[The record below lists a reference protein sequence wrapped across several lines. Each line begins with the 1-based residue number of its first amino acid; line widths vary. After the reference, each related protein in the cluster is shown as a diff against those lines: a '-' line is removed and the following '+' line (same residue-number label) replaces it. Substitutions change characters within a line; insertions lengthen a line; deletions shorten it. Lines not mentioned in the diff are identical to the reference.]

1 MKWLTHWTTALLTL
15 TLILFLHYDNGFIV
29 DTLRLKQF
37 DLLQQ
42 SDPVRQSEDIGIVTI
57 DEKAIEKY
65 GQWPWNRETLSNLV
79 WQLRKDG
86 AGVIVI
92 PVLFSETDRL
102 GGDDILSQTLQNNGV
117 VIAQTGT
124 QKDNQNAV
132 PRGIAKIG
140 NPVPYLYEW
149 QGVLGPIPELG
160 DAASGVGVI
169 NTVPERD
176 GVVRRVPLLMRVGDE
191 VFPSLGIEVIR
202 VATGQPSYQ
211 VKESGA
217 GIEAIR
223 VPGFPII
230 NTDPNGRIWLRW
242 NKEFPTISAAE
253 NNFSDFEGKTV
264 IIGAQAAGLGGIIA
278 SPTGPK
284 YNYEPAAVTLQTL
297 IDGEQIE
304 RPYWAFQAEL
314 ATTLGLGL
322 AIVALGRFTPY
333 WVVGVGILAL
343 GGSLVYSVNYAW
355 TNHLYLLDGTM
366 PLVALVL
373 VGLHSVFLRF
383 VKEFRE
389 KQAIKKQFSGYAS
402 PQVVKLLQ
410 TQPEL
415 IKQGTKKKITTVMS
429 DLRGFTPLSESFGDD
444 VQGLTQMMNAYMDA
458 ISTPILDSDAMIIKY
473 IGDATMHIHNAPI
486 DDDMHATN
494 SVKTALN
501 MLEAVDKFNAYLI
514 EQNRPEIGMGIGIN
528 TGYAYAGEIGSKKRH
543 SYDVLGDSVN
553 TAARLE
559 GQSKPYGVRIVVGGE
574 TARLTER
581 QFFHIQLDKLA
592 VKGKTK
598 PLKIYTVID
607 YKSNIPEEFY
617 HLRDKHNRMLEMY
630 RIKNFDEAISLCK
643 ELHGSFDGKMNSYYD
658 MWIERCE
665 FMQLQNLPDDWDG
678 TFSATSK

>member
-15 TLILFLHYDNGFIV
+15 TLILFLHYDNGFVV

-42 SDPVRQSEDIGIVTI
+42 SDPVQQSEDIGIITI
-57 DEKAIEKY
+57 DEKAIKKY
-65 GQWPWNRETLSNLV
+65 GQWPWNREILSNII

-102 GGDDILSQTLQNNGV
+102 GGDDTLAQTLQDNGI
-117 VIAQTGT
+117 VIAQTGV
-124 QKDNQNAV
+124 QKNNQNAV

-149 QGVLGPIPELG
+149 QGILGPISKLG
-160 DAASGVGVI
+160 DAAAGVGVI

-242 NKEFPTISAAE
+242 NKKFPTISAAE
-253 NNFSDFEGKTV
+253 NNFSDFKGKTV
-264 IIGAQAAGLGGIIA
+264 IIGAQAAGIGGIIA
-278 SPTGPK
+278 SPTGPR

-304 RPYWAFQAEL
+304 RPYWSFQAEL
-314 ATTLGLGL
+314 TGTFILGLTVIL
-322 AIVALGRFTPY
+322 LGRFTPY
-333 WVVGVGILAL
+333 WAVGLGMVVLGSAVVYGVH
-343 GGSLVYSVNYAW
+343 YAW
-355 TNHLYLLDGTM
+355 ANYLYLLDGTM
-366 PLVALVL
+366 AILSLVL

-402 PQVVKLLQ
+402 PQVVKMLQ
-410 TQPEL
+410 TNPEL
-415 IKQGTKKKITTVMS
+415 IKQGTKKTLTTVMT

-444 VQGLTQMMNAYMDA
+444 VQGLTGMMNSYMDS
-458 ISTPILDSDAMIIKY
+458 ISEPVLRSDAMIIKY

-486 DDDMHATN
+486 DDDKHATN
-494 SVKTALN
+494 AIKTVLN
-501 MLEAVDKFNAYLI
+501 MLSAVDKFNEHLV
-514 EQNRPEIGMGIGIN
+514 EQGKPEIGMGAGVN
-528 TGYAYAGEIGSKKRH
+528 TGPAFVGEIGSKQRH

-553 TAARLE
+553 VAARIE
-559 GQSKPYGVRIVVGGE
+559 GQSKTYGVRVVVGPD
-574 TARLTER
+574 TVRLTR
-581 QFFHIQLDKLA
+581 KDFFYLQLDNLA
-592 VKGKTK
+592 VKGKAK
-598 PLKIYTVID
+598 PLKIYTVLGLN
-607 YKSNIPEEFY
+607 SEIP
-617 HLRDKHNRMLEMY
+617 DDWMIAKQKHEQMLEMY
-630 RIKNFDEAISLCK
+630 QVKQFDAAITLCN
-643 ELHGSFDGKMNSYYD
+643 ELFGCFDGKMDEYYSI
-658 MWIERCE
+658 WIERCE
-665 FMQLQNLPDDWDG
+665 FMKNQSLPDNWDG
-678 TFSATSK
+678 AFVATSK

>member
-1 MKWLTHWTTALLTL
+1 MKWLTHWTTAFITL
-15 TLILFLHYDNGFIV
+15 ALVLFFHYSDGFIV
-29 DTLRLKQF
+29 ETARLKQF

-42 SDPVRQSEDIGIVTI
+42 TDTIQKSQDIGIVAI
-57 DEKAIEKY
+57 DEKAIERY
-65 GQWPWNRETLSNLV
+65 GQWPWSRETIADII
-79 WQLRKDG
+79 WQLRRDG

-92 PVLFSETDRL
+92 PVLFSEKDRL
-102 GGDDILSQTLQNNGV
+102 DGDDYLAKTLENNGV
-117 VIAQTGT
+117 IIAQTGIAG
-124 QKDNQNAV
+124 DSQNAV

-140 NPVPYLYEW
+140 NPVPYLYQW
-149 QGVLGPIPELG
+149 QGILGPIPELG
-160 DAASGVGVI
+160 KAADGVGVI

-176 GVVRRVPLLMRVGDE
+176 GVVRRVPLLMRVGNE

-202 VATGQPSYQ
+202 VATQQPSYQ
-211 VKESGA
+211 VKEQGA
-217 GIEAIR
+217 GIEAVR

-242 NKEFPTISAAE
+242 NKQFPVISAAE
-253 NNFSDFEGKTV
+253 EDFSQFQGKTV
-264 IIGAQAAGLGGIIA
+264 IIGAQAAGIGGIIA
-278 SPTGPK
+278 SPTGPR

-314 ATTLGLGL
+314 AGTLALGL
-322 AIVALGRFTPY
+322 AVIALGRFTPY
-333 WVVGVGILAL
+333 WAVGLGMVVL
-343 GGSLVYSVNYAW
+343 GSAVVYGVNYAW
-355 TNHLYLLDGTM
+355 SNYLYLLDGTM
-366 PLVALVL
+366 AILSLVL

-410 TQPEL
+410 TNPDL
-415 IKQGTKKKITTVMS
+415 IKYGIKKKITTVMS

-444 VQGLTQMMNAYMDA
+444 VQGLTQMMNSYMDA
-458 ISTPILDSDAMIIKY
+458 ISTPILESDAMIIKY

-494 SVKTALN
+494 AVKTALN
-501 MLEAVDKFNAYLI
+501 MLDAADKFNAYLV

-559 GQSKPYGVRIVVGGE
+559 GQSKPYGVRVVIGGE
-574 TARLTER
+574 TAHLTEHD
-581 QFFHIQLDKLA
+581 FFHVQLDKLA
-592 VKGKTK
+592 VKGKSK
-598 PLKIYTVID
+598 PLKIYTVIN
-607 YKSNIPEEFY
+607 YNSEIPGDFY
-617 HLRDKHNRMLEMY
+617 HQRDKHNRMLEMY
-630 RIKNFDEAISLCK
+630 RIKNFNEAIALCK
-643 ELHGSFDGKMNSYYD
+643 NLYGSFGGKLDSYYD
-658 MWIERCE
+658 IWIERCK
-665 FMQLQNLPDDWDG
+665 FMQLQNLPEDCDG